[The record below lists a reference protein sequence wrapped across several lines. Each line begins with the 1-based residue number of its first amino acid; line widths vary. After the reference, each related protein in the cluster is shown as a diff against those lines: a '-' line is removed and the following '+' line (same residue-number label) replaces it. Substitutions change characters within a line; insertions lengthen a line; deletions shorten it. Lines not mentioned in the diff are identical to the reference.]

1 MFSKYFKL
9 ILFSTVLLQASP
21 KIFNSLGNELEAF
34 QEDCKVFQET
44 SVIPVKIKKKCKTFN
59 SQITKAFKVGYKLDP
74 YIDSDNISEK
84 KLNKYLGLLRNLDSS
99 KENILNLMYS
109 EAKKARKQND
119 IKNYSQLIENHK
131 IKLYSSDY
139 EFMENN
145 KDSFV
150 KNERYLAHLE
160 FLKYVKEASQKN
172 LELKNKRAKERQGK
186 TLKKKKKVEK
196 KNLPLFV
203 KRTDFVRVL
212 GHMNKGFLDATVF
225 YQNRDSGER
234 VFWENNEALIKCK
247 AYENISDMAYPKK
260 GRELG
265 SIKKKTK
272 RDGQS
277 FYIKMKP
284 TDKKNGI
291 LECSVNLHGKIL
303 TDKSSF
309 LTREQ

>member
-1 MFSKYFKL
+1 MLLKHL
-9 ILFSTVLLQASP
+9 ILIIFLPILLQASP
-21 KIFNSLGNELEAF
+21 KAFDSLGNELEAF
-34 QEDCKVFQET
+34 QDDCKVFQKV
-44 SVIPVKIKKKCKTFN
+44 SIIPIKIKKKCKIFN
-59 SQITKAFKVGYKLDP
+59 SNTTKAFQVGYELDP

-84 KLNKYLGLLRNLDSS
+84 KLDKYLGLLRNLDNS

-109 EAKKARKQND
+109 EAKKARKQNN
-119 IKNYSQLIENHK
+119 IKDYSQLIANDK
-131 IKLYSSDY
+131 IRLYSVDY

-145 KDSFV
+145 KDSFT
-150 KNERYLAHLE
+150 
-160 FLKYVKEASQKN
+160 
-172 LELKNKRAKERQGK
+172 KNKRYISHIKYLEY
-186 TLKKKKKVEK
+186 LEESKKNISVNTDIEVVAVKKRGKVEK
-196 KNLPLFV
+196 KELPSFV
-203 KRTDFVRVL
+203 KKTDFVKVL
-212 GHMNKGFLDATVF
+212 GHMNKGFLDTVVF

-247 AYENISDMAYPKK
+247 AYENIGDIRYPKK

-284 TDKKNGI
+284 TDKKRGV
-291 LECSVNLHGKIL
+291 LECSVNLHGKIF

>member
-1 MFSKYFKL
+1 MK
-9 ILFSTVLLQASP
+9 
-21 KIFNSLGNELEAF
+21 
-34 QEDCKVFQET
+34 D
-44 SVIPVKIKKKCKTFN
+44 
-59 SQITKAFKVGYKLDP
+59 
-74 YIDSDNISEK
+74 
-84 KLNKYLGLLRNLDSS
+84 S
-99 KENILNLMYS
+99 KEFQRMME
-109 EAKKARKQND
+109 EAHKSNQAIKKARA
-119 IKNYSQLIENHK
+119 L
-131 IKLYSSDY
+131 
-139 EFMENN
+139 
-145 KDSFV
+145 
-150 KNERYLAHLE
+150 ER
-160 FLKYVKEASQKN
+160 KKEAGDARKSS
-172 LELKNKRAKERQGK
+172 ELQMK
-186 TLKKKKKVEK
+186 TVEK
-196 KNLPLFV
+196 KKLPLFV
-203 KRTDFVRVL
+203 KKTDFVKVL
-212 GHMNKGFLDATVF
+212 GHMNKGFLDTVVF

-291 LECSVNLHGKIL
+291 LECSVNLHGKIF